1 MNNLIDDLNI
11 EKKIYEIRG
20 KQVMLD
26 SDLASLYKCVN
37 GTKTINQAVNR
48 HRDRFPD
55 DFYFQLTKD
64 EYNRLLS
71 SNNKINE
78 SEKDNINLKSQLG
91 TSSFERNYGGIRKIP
106 FVFTEQGVAMLATV
120 LRTSVA
126 AEVSIKIMRAFVA
139 MRKYI
144 STGLVE
150 QKYINNLVFKHEDD
164 INKIFD
170 YFESKEITNK
180 LYLEGQI
187 YDAYSGILDIL
198 RLGKEK
204 IIIID
209 PYADKYVLDMISK
222 VKTKVFLI
230 ISSKSRLKEID
241 VDKYNKEYNNL
252 TIKYDDSFHDRFII
266 LDNKYLYHIGTS
278 LNNAGIKIFLISR
291 INNDMIT
298 SLLINYI

>member
-26 SDLASLYKCVN
+26 SDLASLYKCAN

-64 EYNRLLS
+64 EY
-71 SNNKINE
+71 
-78 SEKDNINLKSQLG
+78 KDILRSQVGTLELG
-91 TSSFERNYGGIRKIP
+91 QGKYSKFLP

-198 RLGKEK
+198 RLSKEK

-209 PYADKYVLDMISK
+209 PYVDKYVLDMISK
-222 VKTKVFLI
+222 VKTKVYLI

-241 VDKYNKEYNNL
+241 IDKYNKEYNNL
-252 TIKYDDSFHDRFII
+252 NIKYNDSFHDRFII

-291 INNDMIT
+291 IKNDMIT

>member
-11 EKKIYEIRG
+11 EKKIHEIRG

-26 SDLASLYKCVN
+26 SDLASLYKCAN

-64 EYNRLLS
+64 EY
-71 SNNKINE
+71 
-78 SEKDNINLKSQLG
+78 KDILRSQLG
-91 TSSFERNYGGIRKIP
+91 TLELGQGKYSKFLP

-241 VDKYNKEYNNL
+241 IDKYNKEYNNL
-252 TIKYDDSFHDRFII
+252 NIKYNDSFHDRFIVV
-266 LDNKYLYHIGTS
+266 DNKALYNLGTS
-278 LNNAGIKIFLISR
+278 LNNAGSKTFCINKIER
-291 INNDMIT
+291 KE
-298 SLLINYI
+298 LLEILLKIIQ